1 MVANG
6 YKISKGRKPCGDAYF
21 TTKWGLGI
29 ADGVGG
35 WTAYGIDPSA
45 FSRAL
50 MNQCKKI
57 IKNRV
62 SDKSNE
68 KVRFEVSDDQQSQEC
83 FGEDAPIS
91 QGKDFSKIEAAFGV
105 PFRNKTIK
113 RVRSS
118 FHLDQ
123 KFLKEWKTNNEAIS
137 NGEISPAS
145 DEAKNKTPT
154 RNIKLD
160 PLSLIQKAYKDVS
173 DFGSSTACVWILDE
187 RNLKIANIGDSTLIV
202 IRFSPDQKSWKILLK
217 TEEQQHNFNAPY
229 QLANIPSNLKSLK
242 QDKSCHPSKRK
253 FWKDKASDA
262 VLYQTNVREGDILI
276 AGTDGLFDNLY
287 SKEIINIIEIFMSEC
302 LGGWSESSL
311 PSIQTNS
318 NTPEFTQKQIKLMTR
333 KNAKKLAQE
342 LVKEAYRKS
351 KSRTCFTPFAD
362 KFDKTGVK
370 KDKEFLKWKGGKPDD
385 IWAVVGF
392 IKITEN
398 FKSLYK

>member
-6 YKISKGRKPCGDAYF
+6 YKISKGKKPCGDAFF
-21 TTKWGLGI
+21 TTRCGLGI

-35 WTAYGIDPSA
+35 WTAYGIDPST
-45 FSRAL
+45 FSQAL
-50 MNQCKKI
+50 MNQCKYI

-62 SDKSNE
+62 SDKSIG
-68 KVRFEVSDDQQSQEC
+68 KIRYEVSDDQQSQEC
-83 FGEDAPIS
+83 FGENTPSS
-91 QGKDFSKIEAAFGV
+91 QGKDFSKIEAAFGA
-105 PFRNKTIK
+105 PFRNKKIK

-123 KFLKEWKTNNEAIS
+123 KCLKEWKTNNEANS
-137 NGEISPAS
+137 NGEWSPNS
-145 DEAKNKTPT
+145 IEAKIKTPPQ
-154 RNIKLD
+154 NAKLD
-160 PLSLIQKAYKDVS
+160 PQTLIKKAYKEVS
-173 DFGSSTACVWILDE
+173 DFGSSTACVWILNG
-187 RNLKIANIGDSTLIV
+187 RSLKIANIGDSTLIV
-202 IRFSPDQKSWKILLK
+202 IRFFPDQKSWKILLR

-242 QDKSCHPSKRK
+242 KDKDCHPSKRR
-253 FWKDKASDA
+253 FWKDKVSDA

-287 SKEIINIIEIFMSEC
+287 SKEIVNIVEIFMSEC
-302 LGGWSESSL
+302 LGNWSESSL

-398 FKSLYK
+398 FKNLYK